1 MSFFWLLSEFFCDCS
16 ESISDCVT
24 ANAESGIAE
33 NIALIVIISASANAN
48 MDFTFFF
55 SISNSVSV
63 CLETY
68 LIIIQHFAMHFVN
81 KILDNC

>member
-48 MDFTFFF
+48 MDFIFFF
-55 SISNSVSV
+55 SITVSISQRLKIYCDIIHLTAFDSVK
-63 CLETY
+63 
-68 LIIIQHFAMHFVN
+68 II
-81 KILDNC
+81 